1 MIFPSSLMP
10 KTIIK
15 IIALLSTHERRRM
28 YWLFAAMIAM
38 AFIEVVGVSSIMPFM
53 SVVANPD
60 IIESNKWISGVY
72 NLFNFKNTDRF
83 LFFLGVFVLTVLI
96 INNTFTACVTF
107 FIFKFT
113 WMCNHSI
120 SKRLLSKYLH
130 QPYIFFLNRNTT
142 ELVKNILDEVR
153 TVTVFVLLKLVMII
167 KNLLLTVFIF
177 CLLLFIDP
185 ILSLTVSIVLGGVY
199 AIFFAVINKTLNRIG
214 KERTE
219 ANELRFKIVYE
230 ALSGIKELKVL
241 GREHLFI
248 DHFSTHSH
256 RFANNQALK
265 NTISQLPKYALEII
279 AFGGILIIVLYYLA
293 IKHNIAQVIPLISL
307 YTFAAYRLMPALQAI
322 FTGVSEIRY
331 TIPALDILHKDI
343 SEEADVLSSRSM
355 MNNGVPQLEIKNQI
369 QLRNVDFTFP
379 GTKET
384 IIKNF
389 NLKVPMHTMV
399 GLVGSTGAGKTT
411 VVDIILGL
419 LTPTQGSLIVDDVI
433 INADNLIRWQKNIG
447 YVPQDIFIYDDT
459 IANNIA
465 FGVSGQAYNMESIVN
480 AAKIANLHEFIVN
493 DIPDG
498 YNTIVGDRGVR
509 LSGGQRQRI
518 GIARAIYHDPD
529 VLVLDEATSA
539 LDGVTENAIIQSIN
553 NLSHKKTII
562 MIAHRLTT
570 LKDCDIIYM
579 LEHGKITDMGTYNE
593 LIETNSQFQN
603 MAKTM
608 KDNR

>member
-1 MIFPSSLMP
+1 M
-10 KTIIK
+10 
-15 IIALLSTHERRRM
+15 
-28 YWLFAAMIAM
+28 
-38 AFIEVVGVSSIMPFM
+38 
-53 SVVANPD
+53 
-60 IIESNKWISGVY
+60 
-72 NLFNFKNTDRF
+72 
-83 LFFLGVFVLTVLI
+83 VLI
-96 INNTFTACVTF
+96 INNTFTALVTY

-120 SKRLLSKYLH
+120 SRRLLAKYLH
-130 QPYIFFLNRNTT
+130 QPYIFFLNRNAT

-167 KNLLLTVFIF
+167 KNLLLTIFIF

-185 ILSLTVSIVLGGVY
+185 LLSLTVSVTLGGVY
-199 AIFFAVINKTLNRIG
+199 AIFFAFINKTLNRIG

-219 ANELRFKIVYE
+219 ANEQRFKIAYE

-241 GREHLFI
+241 GREHFFL

-256 RFANNQALK
+256 RFASSQAIK

-293 IKHNIAQVIPLISL
+293 IKHNISQVIPLISL

-331 TIPALDILHKDI
+331 TIPALDILHKDLT
-343 SEEADVLSSRSM
+343 EAMDGLPLRS
-355 MNNGVPQLEIKNQI
+355 NAHNVVPPLKIKNQI
-369 QLRNVDFTFP
+369 QLCNVDFTFP
-379 GTKET
+379 GTPET

-389 NLKVPMHTMV
+389 NLKVPVHTMV

-419 LTPTQGSLIVDDVI
+419 LTPTQGALIVDDDI
-433 INADNLIRWQKNIG
+433 INTDNLIRWQKNIG

-465 FGVSGQAYNMESIVN
+465 FGVSRKAYDMESIVS
-480 AAKIANLHEFIVN
+480 AAKIAKLHEFIIN

-529 VLVLDEATSA
+529 VLILDEATSA
-539 LDGVTENAIIQSIN
+539 LDGVTENAIIQNIN
-553 NLSHKKTII
+553 SLSNKKTII

-570 LKDCDIIYM
+570 LKDCDMIFMI
-579 LEHGKITDMGTYNE
+579 EHGKIMASGTYNE
-593 LIETNSQFQN
+593 LINSNVQFQN
-603 MAKTM
+603 MAKTGQVS
-608 KDNR
+608 